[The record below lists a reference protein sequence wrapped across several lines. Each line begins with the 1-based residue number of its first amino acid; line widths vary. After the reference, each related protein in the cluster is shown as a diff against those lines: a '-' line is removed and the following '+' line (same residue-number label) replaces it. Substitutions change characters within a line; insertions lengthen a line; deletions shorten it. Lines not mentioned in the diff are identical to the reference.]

1 MKKLFISVILL
12 LTLVVYLPAVA
23 NTTSCTPG
31 TGKTAKFTDATGGW
45 WYAATTNYARQVVT
59 IDYVA
64 GTCTSITLIA
74 GVRFKN
80 EAGLISTVTY
90 RVPIISSAGA
100 ATYDPITI
108 SAAGSYVFTVGVPQS
123 ADWLY
128 ISVAYTDGAD
138 ATVNINQAPDIAF

>member
-1 MKKLFISVILL
+1 MKKLLSIFCAVLILG
-12 LTLVVYLPAVA
+12 TLVYPVA
-23 NTTSCTPG
+23 NTTSSSL
-31 TGKTAKFTDATGGW
+31 GKMIDATGGW
-45 WYAATTNYARQVVT
+45 WYGATLNCARQDVT

-90 RVPIISSAGA
+90 RVPIINASGVAS
-100 ATYDPITI
+100 YDPITI
-108 SAAGSYVFTVGVPQS
+108 TAAGSYVFTVGIPQA

-138 ATVNINQAPDIAF
+138 ATVNINQSPDIAF